1 MLTAVVLICSVA
13 VTPNLQ
19 DCGLSNARTVIR
31 APTEFANPVACLMQG
46 QAVLA
51 GTSLGQELADDDRV
65 KILCVRTATL
75 AGVKQP
81 SRPMNLEGADA
92 AE

>member
-1 MLTAVVLICSVA
+1 
-13 VTPNLQ
+13 
-19 DCGLSNARTVIR
+19 
-31 APTEFANPVACLMQG
+31 LMQG

>member
-1 MLTAVVLICSVA
+1 MLTALVLICSVA

-19 DCGLSNARTVIR
+19 DCGLGNARTVIR

-65 KILCVRTATL
+65 KILCVRTEAL
-75 AGVKQP
+75 AARNGP
-81 SRPMNLEGADA
+81 PGP
-92 AE
+92 